1 MESMGEEHSDIYY
14 EDDDASCPSLDE
26 LKHHREH
33 RNKKYEATI
42 QIGWL
47 GNKQGSKS
55 TGPDDSRIGVV
66 TLSTSN
72 GRILNNTCGMETITE
87 HSTRGCLPQ
96 LNNVEEVTLYESNPV
111 QIGWL
116 GNKDLKVTGS
126 DDRGISCPSLDEM
139 KHHREHR
146 KRESTTQIGWLGNKK
161 DPDDCKIGKSSNSRI
176 INTCGKETTTEQ
188 TTRGCLPQLNGAEKV
203 SLSESNP
210 VRPKKHIVDVQDDG
224 NDNVE
229 KILVVDDSSF
239 LASANIEDA
248 TINESQLKESSNR
261 DQYVFGFTLLTTNKN
276 GETVEELPDDSSFI
290 VGAAVVEDVVL
301 LNNNDNESIGQGC
314 NDVSSQ
320 YDVHASTL
328 SRATASTR
336 ASIMKKKSNSISN
349 NTHDNVIAEVGDE
362 KSTSTYSYGQA
373 YYGDNTTLTSKFTST
388 LSALTDDT
396 NLRQVIK
403 RTGMSS
409 PVNFRT
415 INERDSSS
423 HYLPSK
429 LGPSFDSGDITT
441 PCRGGANKKS
451 LSNNMACCVSSDETS
466 DFTTSNETP
475 SRQVSGYVD
484 EEAARDWHKS
494 SSSSR
499 SCKLAV
505 MFSILFLLLC
515 GAGVAI
521 ALLLFREKDTNTL
534 NESASSLYNECATGI
549 PCYEETL
556 GCNDGTIESCCG
568 ETFYSY
574 VCDCIDFN
582 SNLLYANCRYTEVC
596 IDPSCE

>member
-1 MESMGEEHSDIYY
+1 MESIGEVHSEIHH

-33 RNKKYEATI
+33 RDKKYEATI

-47 GNKQGSKS
+47 GNKQGPEI
-55 TGPDDSRIGVV
+55 TGPDYSKRIDL
-66 TLSTSN
+66 TSSSSN
-72 GRILNNTCGMETITE
+72 GRILNTCGMETTTE
-87 HSTRGCLPQ
+87 HSIRGCLPR
-96 LNNVEEVTLYESNPV
+96 LKISNA
-111 QIGWL
+111 QGD
-116 GNKDLKVTGS
+116 GN
-126 DDRGISCPSLDEM
+126 
-139 KHHREHR
+139 
-146 KRESTTQIGWLGNKK
+146 
-161 DPDDCKIGKSSNSRI
+161 
-176 INTCGKETTTEQ
+176 
-188 TTRGCLPQLNGAEKV
+188 
-203 SLSESNP
+203 
-210 VRPKKHIVDVQDDG
+210 HIVETNQSSVHRQQ
-224 NDNVE
+224 
-229 KILVVDDSSF
+229 LVVDDSSF

-248 TINESQLKESSNR
+248 SISKIQSKESSNR
-261 DQYVFGFTLLTTNKN
+261 EQYVFGFTLLTTKN
-276 GETVEELPDDSSFI
+276 GETIEELPADDSSFI
-290 VGAAVVEDVVL
+290 VDAAVVEDVVVT
-301 LNNNDNESIGQGC
+301 LNNNDNESIGQCC
-314 NDVSSQ
+314 NDISSQ

-336 ASIMKKKSNSISN
+336 ASIIKKKSNN
-349 NTHDNVIAEVGDE
+349 NSDTLNNKMIAEVGDE
-362 KSTSTYSYGQA
+362 KNTHSYGQA

-388 LSALTDDT
+388 LSALTDDST
-396 NLRQVIK
+396 NLHQVTK
-403 RTGMSS
+403 RTGMLSS

-415 INERDSSS
+415 TIEERDGSS

-429 LGPSFDSGDITT
+429 LGPSFDSGDVTA

-451 LSNNMACCVSSDETS
+451 ISNNMACYVSDETS

-475 SRQVSGYVD
+475 SPQVSGYID
-484 EEAARDWHKS
+484 EEHKSSSS

-499 SCKLAV
+499 SCKLAI

-521 ALLLFREKDTNTL
+521 ALLLFREKDINTA
-534 NESASSLYNECATGI
+534 SSSLYNECATGI

-596 IDPSCE
+596 TDPSCEGI

>member
-1 MESMGEEHSDIYY
+1 MESIGEVHSEIHN

-33 RNKKYEATI
+33 GDKKYESTI

-47 GNKQGSKS
+47 GNKHNVPEI
-55 TGPDDSRIGVV
+55 TGPDDGRIRV
-66 TLSTSN
+66 TSSSSN
-72 GRILNNTCGMETITE
+72 GRILNTCGMETTTATE
-87 HSTRGCLPQ
+87 HGTRGCLPRV
-96 LNNVEEVTLYESNPV
+96 N
-111 QIGWL
+111 
-116 GNKDLKVTGS
+116 D
-126 DDRGISCPSLDEM
+126 
-139 KHHREHR
+139 
-146 KRESTTQIGWLGNKK
+146 
-161 DPDDCKIGKSSNSRI
+161 
-176 INTCGKETTTEQ
+176 
-188 TTRGCLPQLNGAEKV
+188 AEKV
-203 SLSESNP
+203 PLSESNP
-210 VRPKKHIVDVQDDG
+210 ARQR

-229 KILVVDDSSF
+229 KNRPCVNRQQLVVDDSSF

-248 TINESQLKESSNR
+248 LISKIQSKESSNHE
-261 DQYVFGFTLLTTNKN
+261 QYVFGFTLLTTKN
-276 GETVEELPDDSSFI
+276 GETIEELPDDSSFI

-301 LNNNDNESIGQGC
+301 LNNDNESIGQCC
-314 NDVSSQ
+314 NDISSQ

-336 ASIMKKKSNSISN
+336 ASIIKKKSNN
-349 NTHDNVIAEVGDE
+349 NSDTHNNKMIAEVGDE

-373 YYGDNTTLTSKFTST
+373 YHGDNTALTSKFTST

-396 NLRQVIK
+396 TNNLHQVTK
-403 RTGMSS
+403 RTGMLSS

-415 INERDSSS
+415 TIEERDGSS

-429 LGPSFDSGDITT
+429 LGQSFDSGDVTA

-451 LSNNMACCVSSDETS
+451 ISNNMACYVSDETS

-475 SRQVSGYVD
+475 SPQVSGYID
-484 EEAARDWHKS
+484 EEHKS
-494 SSSSR
+494 SSSSSQ
-499 SCKLAV
+499 SCKLAI

-521 ALLLFREKDTNTL
+521 ALLLFREKDINTA
-534 NESASSLYNECATGI
+534 SSSLYNECATGI

-596 IDPSCE
+596 TDPSCEGI

>member
-1 MESMGEEHSDIYY
+1 MTNESIGEVHSEIHH

-33 RNKKYEATI
+33 RDKKYESTI

-47 GNKQGSKS
+47 GNKQGPKI
-55 TGPDDSRIGVV
+55 TGPDYSKRIDL
-66 TLSTSN
+66 TSSSSN
-72 GRILNNTCGMETITE
+72 GRILNTCGMETTTE
-87 HSTRGCLPQ
+87 HSIRGCLPQ
-96 LNNVEEVTLYESNPV
+96 VNDAEEVPF
-111 QIGWL
+111 
-116 GNKDLKVTGS
+116 
-126 DDRGISCPSLDEM
+126 
-139 KHHREHR
+139 
-146 KRESTTQIGWLGNKK
+146 
-161 DPDDCKIGKSSNSRI
+161 
-176 INTCGKETTTEQ
+176 
-188 TTRGCLPQLNGAEKV
+188 
-203 SLSESNP
+203 SESNP
-210 VRPKKHIVDVQDDG
+210 ARQKKQILNVRGDG

-229 KILVVDDSSF
+229 KNRPCVNRQQLVVVDDSSF

-248 TINESQLKESSNR
+248 SISKIQSKESSNR
-261 DQYVFGFTLLTTNKN
+261 EQYVFGFTLLTTKN
-276 GETVEELPDDSSFI
+276 GETIEELPADDSSFI
-290 VGAAVVEDVVL
+290 VDAAVVEDVVVT
-301 LNNNDNESIGQGC
+301 LNNNDNESIGQCC
-314 NDVSSQ
+314 NDISSQ

-336 ASIMKKKSNSISN
+336 ASIIKKKSNN
-349 NTHDNVIAEVGDE
+349 NSDTHNNKMIAEVGDE

-388 LSALTDDT
+388 FSALTDDT
-396 NLRQVIK
+396 NLHQVTK
-403 RTGMSS
+403 RTGMLSS

-415 INERDSSS
+415 TIEERDGST

-429 LGPSFDSGDITT
+429 LGPSFDSGDVTA

-451 LSNNMACCVSSDETS
+451 ISNNMACYVSDETS

-475 SRQVSGYVD
+475 SQQVSGYID
-484 EEAARDWHKS
+484 EEAARDWHTL

-521 ALLLFREKDTNTL
+521 ALLLFREKDISTI
-534 NESASSLYNECATGI
+534 NESASSLYDECATGI

-574 VCDCIDFN
+574 VCDCMNFN

-596 IDPSCE
+596 TDPSCEGM

>member
-1 MESMGEEHSDIYY
+1 MTMESIGEEHSDLY
-14 EDDDASCPSLDE
+14 EDDASCPSLDE

-33 RNKKYEATI
+33 GDKKYESTI

-47 GNKQGSKS
+47 GNKQGPKNTASGDSK
-55 TGPDDSRIGVV
+55 RIDL
-66 TLSTSN
+66 TSSSSN
-72 GRILNNTCGMETITE
+72 GRILNTCGMETTTE
-87 HSTRGCLPQ
+87 HSIRGCLLQ
-96 LNNVEEVTLYESNPV
+96 VN
-111 QIGWL
+111 
-116 GNKDLKVTGS
+116 D
-126 DDRGISCPSLDEM
+126 
-139 KHHREHR
+139 
-146 KRESTTQIGWLGNKK
+146 
-161 DPDDCKIGKSSNSRI
+161 
-176 INTCGKETTTEQ
+176 
-188 TTRGCLPQLNGAEKV
+188 AEKV
-203 SLSESNP
+203 PLSESNP
-210 VRPKKHIVDVQDDG
+210 VRQKKQIVNVQ
-224 NDNVE
+224 DNVE
-229 KILVVDDSSF
+229 KNQPCVHRQQLVVDDSSF

-248 TINESQLKESSNR
+248 TISKTQLKKSYNSE
-261 DQYVFGFTLLTTNKN
+261 QYVFGFTLLTTNKN
-276 GETVEELPDDSSFI
+276 GETIEELPDDSSFI
-290 VGAAVVEDVVL
+290 VGATVVEDVVTL
-301 LNNNDNESIGQGC
+301 NNDNVSVGQCC

-336 ASIMKKKSNSISN
+336 ASVMKKKSNN
-349 NTHDNVIAEVGDE
+349 NSDTQNNNNIIIAEVGDE

-403 RTGMSS
+403 RMGMAS

-415 INERDSSS
+415 TIEERDGSS

-429 LGPSFDSGDITT
+429 LGPSFDSGDITA
-441 PCRGGANKKS
+441 PFRGGVNKKS
-451 LSNNMACCVSSDETS
+451 ISNNMACYVSDETS
-466 DFTTSNETP
+466 DFTTSNEIP
-475 SRQVSGYVD
+475 SRQVSGYID
-484 EEAARDWHKS
+484 EEAARDWHTSSS

-515 GAGVAI
+515 CAGVAI
-521 ALLLFREKDTNTL
+521 ALLLFREKDESTI
-534 NESASSLYNECATGI
+534 NESASSLYNKCATGV

-596 IDPSCE
+596 IDPSCEGM

>member
-1 MESMGEEHSDIYY
+1 MENIGEEHSDIYY
-14 EDDDASCPSLDE
+14 EDDDVSCPSLDE

-33 RNKKYEATI
+33 RSNKKYEATI

-47 GNKQGSKS
+47 GNKQSSKS
-55 TGPDDSRIGVV
+55 TGPDDSRMGV
-66 TLSTSN
+66 TAS
-72 GRILNNTCGMETITE
+72 
-87 HSTRGCLPQ
+87 
-96 LNNVEEVTLYESNPV
+96 
-111 QIGWL
+111 
-116 GNKDLKVTGS
+116 K
-126 DDRGISCPSLDEM
+126 
-139 KHHREHR
+139 
-146 KRESTTQIGWLGNKK
+146 
-161 DPDDCKIGKSSNSRI
+161 SNSRI
-176 INTCGKETTTEQ
+176 INTCGMDTTTEHS
-188 TTRGCLPQLNGAEKV
+188 TRVCLPQLNSAEKV
-203 SLSESNP
+203 PLSESNP
-210 VRPKKHIVDVQDDG
+210 VRLKKHIVDVQDDG
-224 NDNVE
+224 SNNVE
-229 KILVVDDSSF
+229 TDQSSVHRQQLVVDDSSF

-248 TINESQLKESSNR
+248 TISNTLSKESSNR
-261 DQYVFGFTLLTTNKN
+261 EQYVFGFTLLTTNKN
-276 GETVEELPDDSSFI
+276 GETIEELPDDSSFL
-290 VGAAVVEDVVL
+290 VGAAVVEDVAL
-301 LNNNDNESIGQGC
+301 LNNNDNESIVQGC

-328 SRATASTR
+328 SRATASTC
-336 ASIMKKKSNSISN
+336 ASIVKKKSNSNS
-349 NTHDNVIAEVGDE
+349 NTHNNIIAEAVGDE
-362 KSTSTYSYGQA
+362 KSTCTYSYGQA

-415 INERDSSS
+415 INERDGSS

-429 LGPSFDSGDITT
+429 LGPSFDSGDITA
-441 PCRGGANKKS
+441 PCRGGANKKRS
-451 LSNNMACCVSSDETS
+451 IISNNMACCVSSDETS

-475 SRQVSGYVD
+475 SRQVSGYID

-494 SSSSR
+494 SESSSR

-521 ALLLFREKDTNTL
+521 ALLLFREKDINTL
-534 NESASSLYNECATGI
+534 NEPASSLYNECATGI

-596 IDPSCE
+596 IDPSCEGI